1 MNFFFGGGKRSRGF
15 LEASVVSAQG
25 LRIAMDE
32 EIKSITKNDSLDLA
46 ILRERRKAIGVKWV
60 FEGESF
66 KTGLV

>member
-1 MNFFFGGGKRSRGF
+1 MNFFLWGRDHEGV
-15 LEASVVSAQG
+15 LEASVVSARG

-32 EIKSITKNDSLDLA
+32 EIKSITKNDTLDLA

-66 KTGLV
+66 KTRLV